1 MKTGFV
7 VITGASSSIGEAT
20 AQLFIAKGHNVLLL
34 SRREDRLKAFA
45 GRQVMKA
52 IIDITDRPALDQ
64 AITEAEEHFGPVKG
78 IVNNAGRMLLGD
90 ITTQDPAEW
99 QEMYNTNVIG
109 LLNGMQAVLP
119 SMIEQK
125 SGTIIN
131 ISSIA
136 GKKTFADHVAYG
148 GTKFA
153 VHSISENVREEVA
166 PHNVRVVTIS
176 PGLIETE
183 WNDQTT
189 GEKAKLNLM
198 PQTIADT
205 IYFAFSQPQ
214 SINIRE
220 IALAPTQQQS

>member
-20 AQLFIAKGHNVLLL
+20 AKLFIAKGHNVLLL

-64 AITEAEEHFGPVKG
+64 AIAEAEAHFGSVKG

-90 ITTQDPAEW
+90 ITTQNPAEW

-136 GKKTFADHVAYG
+136 GKKTFVDHVAYG

-166 PHNVRVVTIS
+166 PHNVRVVTIT
-176 PGLIETE
+176 PGLPETE
-183 WNDQTT
+183 WT
-189 GEKAKLNLM
+189 GEKPKDNAM
-198 PQTIADT
+198 PQIIADT

-214 SINIRE
+214 SVNIRE
-220 IALAPTQQQS
+220 ISLAPTQQQN

>member
-64 AITEAEEHFGPVKG
+64 AIAEAEEHFGPVKG

-119 SMIEQK
+119 SMIEQN